1 VVYLHSETVREKAR
15 ERKRA
20 QRARD
25 RERAA
30 RGEREAARLLRHE
43 EERNDPT
50 VAERRE
56 KEREKARERKRA
68 QRARDAEKRNTQ
80 EPSMAPAPA
89 PAPPADPMSI
99 PGGVFFGPGL
109 TVL

>member
-1 VVYLHSETVREKAR
+1 VVYLRSETVREKAR